1 MERDY
6 TESFLKPTEEE
17 RQSSLL
23 IITIFF
29 VGVSI
34 FITFFLFLIMDRIIY
49 IIYIQNTVLSFVA
62 FISMFWPLSP
72 IYID

>member
-34 FITFFLFLIMDRIIY
+34 FITFFFVFNNGQNYLHNLYSEYCPQLCCFYLNVLAIVSYIY
-49 IIYIQNTVLSFVA
+49 
-62 FISMFWPLSP
+62 
-72 IYID
+72 